1 MPRGEREPAAQ
12 PNQNKKP
19 ESRVDE
25 TAHENR
31 GQRRAEP
38 GAPHKVRSAGSGGAP
53 RSDPP
58 FAGFF
63 PLGQAQTV
71 FKYTRRRPHPP
82 PALTIPP
89 NTTSPAISVASVASS
104 IDHVGL
110 LRKVQGYVP
119 SSPPPPCRDRIL
131 VTSSVADLLVMPLGL
146 VYRRSV

>member
-1 MPRGEREPAAQ
+1 MEKENRPPS
-12 PNQNKKP
+12 PTKTKKP
-19 ESRVDE
+19 ERRVDE